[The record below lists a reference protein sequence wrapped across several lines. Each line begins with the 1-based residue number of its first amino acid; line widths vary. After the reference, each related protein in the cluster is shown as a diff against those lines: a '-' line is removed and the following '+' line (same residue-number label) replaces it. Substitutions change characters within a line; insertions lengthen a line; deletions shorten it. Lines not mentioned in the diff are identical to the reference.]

1 MALAT
6 RKTCAVS
13 GGIGPL
19 WCAGRPAANR
29 AALPPAAKSGG
40 PPTKIGR
47 PGSIEK
53 VGGHPLN
60 KIGRPD
66 RSGGRAAALGR
77 RAALRA
83 ATLKLRA
90 ARMWPALGRWAARG
104 GRGARP
110 CVWQQ
115 GGPLT
120 RLNNCAE
127 CWLLRAAPPLRPCSS
142 LSARP
147 TAHRRA
153 CANPPPLTSRRANL
167 RVARGRPSSFGAS
180 GRSACIRMWRRRR
193 RPSVSHPPRPR
204 SCGCASG
211 PRRCLEPASAGSCAV
226 AGGGPSR
233 STTRACTTASPT
245 VVPPRAA
252 NAPGH
257 RRWAGRLPG
266 PRGRR
271 AARRGQILQEE
282 ARCRVQNRYPRGFI
296 RSTSLRRPT
305 AT

>member
-90 ARMWPALGRWAARG
+90 AQMWPALGRWAARG

-120 RLNNCAE
+120 RLNNYSTIA
-127 CWLLRAAPPLRPCSS
+127 
-142 LSARP
+142 LSAGCCVLP
-147 TAHRRA
+147 HRCVRA
-153 CANPPPLTSRRANL
+153 PLLLLAQPHIAGHAPIRL
-167 RVARGRPSSFGAS
+167 R
-180 GRSACIRMWRRRR
+180 
-193 RPSVSHPPRPR
+193 
-204 SCGCASG
+204 
-211 PRRCLEPASAGSCAV
+211 
-226 AGGGPSR
+226 
-233 STTRACTTASPT
+233 
-245 VVPPRAA
+245 
-252 NAPGH
+252 
-257 RRWAGRLPG
+257 
-266 PRGRR
+266 
-271 AARRGQILQEE
+271 
-282 ARCRVQNRYPRGFI
+282 
-296 RSTSLRRPT
+296 
-305 AT
+305 